1 MRVWDFPLRLFHWA
15 LFVSIIG
22 AIISAKAGVLWVHER
37 FGLTVLGLII
47 FRVVWGFVGGHY
59 ARFRQFLAM
68 PRMAFQE
75 LQTLF
80 RSTAKP
86 KSKSNIEIKVGHSA
100 LGSYAVLGLL
110 GIPLFMAISGTMSN
124 DDVLFDGPL
133 AHLVANF
140 TDKATSA
147 HHFGEKLLFSILFL
161 HIGAILFYKYK
172 KKRNLT
178 KAMVTGNVDAMP
190 ASAADGS
197 ISANHSY
204 FGLFLMLVFIAAAQ
218 SITLLR
224 PAIF

>member
-15 LFVSIIG
+15 LFVSIVG

-37 FGLTVLGLII
+37 FGLTVLGLIT
-47 FRVVWGFVGGHY
+47 FRIVWGFMGGHY
-59 ARFRQFLAM
+59 ARFHQFLAM
-68 PRMAFQE
+68 PRMAFKE
-75 LQTLF
+75 LQTLIK
-80 RSTAKP
+80 SAP
-86 KSKSNIEIKVGHSA
+86 ESDSKSNIEEKVGHSV

-133 AHLVANF
+133 AHLVPDV

-147 HHFGEKLLFSILFL
+147 HHFGEKLLFIILFL

-190 ASAADGS
+190 SSEAEGS
-197 ISANHSY
+197 ISATHTY

-224 PAIF
+224 PALF